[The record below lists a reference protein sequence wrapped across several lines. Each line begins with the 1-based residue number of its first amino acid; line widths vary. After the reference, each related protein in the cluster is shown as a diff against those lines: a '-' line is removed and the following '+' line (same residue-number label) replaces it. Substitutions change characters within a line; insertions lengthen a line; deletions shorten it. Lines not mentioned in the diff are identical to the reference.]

1 MVITSAT
8 PTDPPGALPATEVPR
23 ATDRAEADIDRRLL
37 ERIHEVQSYIQ
48 DLVDWGLVTDAA
60 DSSDGG

>member
-1 MVITSAT
+1 M
-8 PTDPPGALPATEVPR
+8 PR